1 MSSSPG
7 TLPATAPTVLELGNR
22 RALEV
27 SRTIPAP
34 DRLALGTTP
43 PLAAVDAHL
52 IAIGTP
58 PPGAR
63 LASPAAPASPPSPTI
78 PASAVEPKTLF
89 LGAPAYVPPG
99 RGVQL
104 APHRPRPALV
114 MAVIL
119 GVLALGL
126 APFGPLAWMHA
137 AEQLDL
143 VARGVYRPS
152 GRRVLHAMQGIGMA
166 MTMIAVAAT
175 AFGVTVLVAR
185 ALR

>member
-43 PLAAVDAHL
+43 PVAPVDAHL

-63 LASPAAPASPPSPTI
+63 VASPAASPSSPVGPT
-78 PASAVEPKTLF
+78 SAVEPKTLF

-185 ALR
+185 AMR